1 MQSSLFALREEYCT
15 KLEKLVEANAEERAD
30 LQSQVLGLKQR
41 IEGSVGQ
48 IKAMEDK
55 EIKLFSQLEELRAQ
69 KSLDDEHLNRRLKD
83 QTSLL
88 DQKQVLC
95 QDLEREIAQKDKL
108 LSER

>member
-1 MQSSLFALREEYCT
+1 MFALREEYCT
-15 KLEKLVEANAEERAD
+15 KLGKLVEANAEERAD